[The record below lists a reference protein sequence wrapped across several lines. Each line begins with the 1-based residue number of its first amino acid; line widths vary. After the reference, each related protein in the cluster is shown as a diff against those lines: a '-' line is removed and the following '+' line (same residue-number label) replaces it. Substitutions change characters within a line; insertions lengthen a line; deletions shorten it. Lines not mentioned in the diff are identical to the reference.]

1 MNELHDF
8 FNLIGSEKKKVDVKN
23 NKIKKEAEVSLSD
36 LFAEMQEEKK
46 RLQSIKEE
54 EEKKKKELIGNVS
67 LDDLFSSLA
76 EEKKKTKSANEQK
89 KKEQEKLKKEA
100 KVFETFLFSEPK
112 PKSVDTTDWKD
123 DYVPGDVESI
133 NIIEP
138 EPLQPSPG
146 AEKFE
151 EIVEEEKEEKV
162 QISETIEKSMEILD
176 KLIPEEEKVEDGPDE
191 EIRRLKREM
200 DQLRKMVYETVR
212 TAAAQGGGGEVR
224 MEFLDDVD
232 RNSAKQNGLFL
243 KYDSSLDKW
252 VGSSSGVSTYADVAG
267 IATVSQGLTGSPNI
281 EVGIITATD
290 HVFIGFGAAEIT
302 ADSTDVT
309 MDSTGFTMDNDANGI
324 KLFDNGDAIFSG
336 IVTAT
341 AFVGDGSRLTG
352 IGAGVTT
359 FASLTDVNAGTFDQT
374 RNVVVYEP
382 NAGQFIGT
390 DILGSLRQLISDE
403 VNDGDV
409 IVYSASAGRFIATS
423 PTNVGVRTQL
433 SDLDDVNVTGIS
445 ANDVLIFNG
454 TDFEFTTPF
463 EIVDRSDSVDDD
475 TLDYG
480 SF

>member
-1 MNELHDF
+1 MSDNLGDF
-8 FNLIGSEKKKVDVKN
+8 FNLIGSEKKRQGNKKKN
-23 NKIKKEAEVSLSD
+23 LVGETSLGD
-36 LFAEMQEEKK
+36 LFAELQEEKK
-46 RLQSIKEE
+46 RIQSLKEE

-151 EIVEEEKEEKV
+151 EIVKEEKEEKV
-162 QISETIEKSMEILD
+162 EISETIEKSMEILD

-224 MEFLDDVD
+224 LEFLDDVD
-232 RNSAKQNGLFL
+232 RDTAKVDGKVLQYNSTTGKWEGVTSGVGTTRFVDLVDV
-243 KYDSSLDKW
+243 DSSVSAVDQRSI
-252 VGSSSGVSTYADVAG
+252 VYDQPSG
-267 IATVSQGLTGSPNI
+267 
-281 EVGIITATD
+281 
-290 HVFIGFGAAEIT
+290 
-302 ADSTDVT
+302 
-309 MDSTGFTMDNDANGI
+309 
-324 KLFDNGDAIFSG
+324 K
-336 IVTAT
+336 
-341 AFVGDGSRLTG
+341 
-352 IGAGVTT
+352 
-359 FASLTDVNAGTFDQT
+359 
-374 RNVVVYEP
+374 
-382 NAGQFIGT
+382 FIGT
-390 DILGSLRQLISDE
+390 DILGSLRQLISE
-403 VNDGDV
+403 SVNDGDV
-409 IVYSASAGRFIATS
+409 IVYSSAEGRFIATS
-423 PTNVGVRTQL
+423 QGNLTGAGRTTL
-433 SDLDDVNVTGIS
+433 ATLDDVDVTGIS
-445 ANDVLIFNG
+445 TNDVLIFNG

>member
-8 FNLIGSEKKKVDVKN
+8 FSLIGSEKKKVDDK
-23 NKIKKEAEVSLSD
+23 KSEIKKEAEVSLAD

-46 RLQSIKEE
+46 RLQEIKEE
-54 EEKKKKELIGNVS
+54 EEKKKKELIGDVS

-76 EEKKKTKSANEQK
+76 EEKKKTKSVNEQK
-89 KKEQEKLKKEA
+89 KKEQERIKKEA

-123 DYVPGDVESI
+123 DYIPGDVESI

-162 QISETIEKSMEILD
+162 EISETIEKSMEILD

-224 MEFLDDVD
+224 LEFLDDVD
-232 RNSAKQNGLFL
+232 RDSAKVDGKVLQYNSTTG
-243 KYDSSLDKW
+243 KW
-252 VGSSSGVSTYADVAG
+252 EGVTSGVGTTRFIDLADVDLS
-267 IATVSQGLTGSPNI
+267 VSAVDQRS
-281 EVGIITATD
+281 
-290 HVFIGFGAAEIT
+290 
-302 ADSTDVT
+302 
-309 MDSTGFTMDNDANGI
+309 
-324 KLFDNGDAIFSG
+324 
-336 IVTAT
+336 IVY
-341 AFVGDGSRLTG
+341 D
-352 IGAGVTT
+352 
-359 FASLTDVNAGTFDQT
+359 
-374 RNVVVYEP
+374 EP
-382 NAGQFIGT
+382 SGQFIGT
-390 DILGSLRQLISDE
+390 DILGSLRQLISE
-403 VNDGDV
+403 NVNDGDV
-409 IVYSASAGRFIATS
+409 IVYSSSEGRFIATS
-423 PTNVGVRTQL
+423 QGNLTGAGKTTL
-433 SDLDDVNVTGIS
+433 ATLDDVDVAGIS
-445 ANDVLIFNG
+445 TNDVLIFNG

-463 EIVDRSDSVDDD
+463 EVVDRSDTVDDD

>member
-8 FNLIGSEKKKVDVKN
+8 FNLIGGEKKKVDVKN

-162 QISETIEKSMEILD
+162 EISETIEKTMEILD
-176 KLIPEEEKVEDGPDE
+176 KLIPEEEKVQDGPDE

-224 MEFLDDVD
+224 LEFLDDVD
-232 RNSAKQNGLFL
+232 RDSAKVDGKVLQYNSTTGKWEGVTSGVGTTRFVDLADV
-243 KYDSSLDKW
+243 DSS
-252 VGSSSGVSTYADVAG
+252 VSA
-267 IATVSQGLTGSPNI
+267 
-281 EVGIITATD
+281 
-290 HVFIGFGAAEIT
+290 
-302 ADSTDVT
+302 
-309 MDSTGFTMDNDANGI
+309 
-324 KLFDNGDAIFSG
+324 
-336 IVTAT
+336 
-341 AFVGDGSRLTG
+341 
-352 IGAGVTT
+352 
-359 FASLTDVNAGTFDQT
+359 VNQ
-374 RNVVVYEP
+374 RSVVYDQP
-382 NAGQFIGT
+382 SGKFIGT
-390 DILGSLRQLISDE
+390 DILGSLRQLISE
-403 VNDGDV
+403 SVNDGDV
-409 IVYSASAGRFIATS
+409 IVYSSSEGRFIATS
-423 PTNVGVRTQL
+423 QGNLTGAGRTTL
-433 SDLDDVNVTGIS
+433 ATLDDVDVTGIS
-445 ANDVLIFNG
+445 TNDVLIFNG